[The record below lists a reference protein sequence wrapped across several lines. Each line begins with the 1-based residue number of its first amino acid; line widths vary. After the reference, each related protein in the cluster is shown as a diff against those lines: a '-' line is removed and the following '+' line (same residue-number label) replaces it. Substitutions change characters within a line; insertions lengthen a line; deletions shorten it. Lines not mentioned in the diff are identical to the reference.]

1 MFVQSRFSFPKLPI
15 MFGLFKKKTELEL
28 LREQYQKLLE
38 EAYQLSRTNRAAADK
53 KSAEAAE
60 LIRRI
65 ESMQ

>member
-1 MFVQSRFSFPKLPI
+1 

-28 LREQYQKLLE
+28 LREQYKKLLE

-60 LIRRI
+60 LLRRI
-65 ESMQ
+65 ESLQ